1 MKPATV
7 RAPAGRFSVRRPAPA
22 EPPTAHSPVV
32 ARPAPQPPAPQPPAR
47 PAAPA
52 TTVAPFQAV
61 PTPQADS
68 AEPAAPPLD
77 PWDQPARPP
86 ARNRART
93 PEAAPAP
100 PAAPPT
106 EAIPDREVV
115 RDRGAS
121 RAPAAPPT
129 EAIPDREPVRG
140 VVAAPLTEAI
150 PDRALS
156 SRSRTQDDRDDREA
170 GPDVDTGAT
179 GVVGNRAAMRAERA
193 AREAERQ
200 AMEVERRKAARR
212 AGVSRA
218 ALRAA
223 DGEDAPPRRRRGLAL
238 LAVVVVALVVLG
250 VYSFASPAAR
260 ETGSTA
266 PGTQTSAPASVAPS
280 TAPLP
285 PLSAE
290 PLPPVEEAPGT
301 PVRVP
306 VTVLNATPTS
316 GLAAE
321 VAAAFDAQ
329 GWSSA
334 GVGAYEGGDVASTT
348 VYFDAGNEEQRLSAL
363 QLMDAFPGITTGPAA
378 RFFDVP
384 GVPDPGLVV
393 VVTGEL
399 QP

>member
-1 MKPATV
+1 MAQPQ
-7 RAPAGRFSVRRPAPA
+7 VRRPAA
-22 EPPTAHSPVV
+22 EPPTAQSPVV
-32 ARPAPQPPAPQPPAR
+32 ARPAAQPPAR
-47 PAAPA
+47 PAAPE

-61 PTPQADS
+61 PTPLADA
-68 AEPAAPPLD
+68 AEPASPPLD

-86 ARNRART
+86 ARGRT
-93 PEAAPAP
+93 TAPKAAPDAPASPVTPTHPEADGADGYRDWTRPSGAGTAT

-115 RDRGAS
+115 REREPA
-121 RAPAAPPT
+121 RAPVAPPT
-129 EAIPDREPVRG
+129 EAIPDRE
-140 VVAAPLTEAI
+140 VAARRGT
-150 PDRALS
+150 
-156 SRSRTQDDRDDREA
+156 RDERDAEPET
-170 GPDVDTGAT
+170 GHDTGST

-223 DGEDAPPRRRRGLAL
+223 EGDDAPPRRRRGLAM
-238 LAVVVVALVVLG
+238 LAVVVIALVVLG
-250 VYSFASPAAR
+250 VYSFTSPAAQ
-260 ETGSTA
+260 EAGSTQD
-266 PGTQTSAPASVAPS
+266 PTPQTSAPASVAPS
-280 TAPLP
+280 TGPLP

-290 PLPPVEEAPGT
+290 PLPPVEEASGT

-306 VTVLNATPTS
+306 VTVLNATGTS

-321 VAAAFDAQ
+321 VAAAFDAE
-329 GWSSA
+329 GWTSA
-334 GVGAYEGGDVASTT
+334 GIGTYDGGDVAATT
-348 VYFDAGNEEQRLSAL
+348 VYFDPGDEAQRLSAL
-363 QLMDAFPGITTGPAA
+363 QLMDVFPSITTGPAA

-384 GVPDPGLVV
+384 DVADPGLVV

-399 QP
+399 